1 MYVSQKVV
9 DRSELSFMI
18 GHMDGGRG
26 LALTLTV
33 MKFTIP
39 PDRWIKTRRSK
50 N

>member
-1 MYVSQKVV
+1 MYVSEKVMGH
-9 DRSELSFMI
+9 RELSFMI
-18 GHMDGGRG
+18 GHTDGGRG